1 MLPARAHNLADLC
14 KAKYFE
20 QELKAESARLA
31 ALKKKYDELHT
42 ANVKVMEAHA
52 VLADEKAQREAQSKK
67 KKKSSNKMKLKEK
80 REKTAAA
87 SKIEREEAEASASAL
102 ATLQREENLEVYRN
116 VSAAYVKVK
125 CRARAA
131 LATTAACRLAGIWE
145 GRVCCRAPPPSPLP
159 VSLLPRAHDPY
170 PPPLAP
176 CASPLAPYLSPRRQV
191 SQLMPDIT
199 LKRVLVFQDKFILAD
214 ADSSG
219 LIDEHE
225 LAKLLTSCCDCEVTL
240 EMAVDVIKQVDT
252 DDSGHLDFVEVVR
265 LRTRSRCVGQFAGGR
280 GGSPATAARI
290 WWPGAAHLPLRTS
303 GGTPRCARHTP
314 PHPAAPSLCEWLLLL
329 RDYCLPRRNA
339 LNCRR

>member
-1 MLPARAHNLADLC
+1 MPTISPRDYEAQEK

-116 VSAAYVKVK
+116 VSAAYVKV
-125 CRARAA
+125 
-131 LATTAACRLAGIWE
+131 
-145 GRVCCRAPPPSPLP
+145 
-159 VSLLPRAHDPY
+159 
-170 PPPLAP
+170 
-176 CASPLAPYLSPRRQV
+176 

-252 DDSGHLDFVEVVR
+252 DDSGHLDFVEVMVAGDKFTKGE
-265 LRTRSRCVGQFAGGR
+265 LTQKPKQKKSKGGEKVSKACVI
-280 GGSPATAARI
+280 S
-290 WWPGAAHLPLRTS
+290 
-303 GGTPRCARHTP
+303 
-314 PHPAAPSLCEWLLLL
+314 
-329 RDYCLPRRNA
+329 
-339 LNCRR
+339 